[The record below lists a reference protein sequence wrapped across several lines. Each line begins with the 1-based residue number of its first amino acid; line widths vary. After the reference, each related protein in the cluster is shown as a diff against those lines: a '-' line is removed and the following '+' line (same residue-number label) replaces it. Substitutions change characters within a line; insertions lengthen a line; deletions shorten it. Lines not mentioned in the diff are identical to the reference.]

1 MCRKLYFI
9 PLTLDKLIISA
20 QFLALTFI
28 YIHNIYNVV
37 ALHNA
42 YILGGKFPYLLTDFV
57 IYEVP
62 LFIAFYVHYRA

>member
-1 MCRKLYFI
+1 MCRKLYLI

-20 QFLALTFI
+20 HFLALTI
-28 YIHNIYNVV
+28 HIHNIYNVV

-42 YILGGKFPYLLTDFV
+42 YILGEKFPYLLTDFV

-62 LFIAFYVHYRA
+62 LFIAFYVH